1 VTESEDAT
9 ASAAPP
15 LDLEPLPWHAAA
27 REQLA
32 TAVRNDRMP
41 HGLIVR
47 GPEGV
52 GKERFAG
59 TLAAATCC
67 ASPAAGLLPCGQC
80 PECLLTR
87 AGTHPDVHWLRPLE
101 GKKSISI
108 DAVRDACERL
118 AMTSLRGGRRVL
130 VASPAGAMTHA
141 AQNAMLKTLEEPMPR
156 TLLVLVTSRP
166 SRLLPTLRS
175 RCQSVELARPTGQ
188 ATTAWLEAKLDGPVP
203 AGLVDL
209 AGGAP
214 FRALELA
221 PHYEPL
227 EAQMCAVLE
236 HVLSGDVDVTR
247 PAADMQGEGLPVRL
261 DWLEAWIGGVVRR
274 QVVPDATR
282 LTFPGARVLQRGAPA
297 VNISAAFR
305 MLDQL
310 REARRL
316 LEGSAAPQ
324 LVVEALLIDLKAAF
338 GRKGAAAR

>member
-1 VTESEDAT
+1 MTDAEDADDG
-9 ASAAPP
+9 AAVS
-15 LDLEPLPWHAAA
+15 LDMQPLPWHGAA

-32 TAVRNDRMP
+32 TAVRNGRMP

-59 TLAAATCC
+59 TLAAATLC
-67 ASPAAGLLPCGQC
+67 ARPSADLLPCG
-80 PECLLTR
+80 ECAECRLGR
-87 AGTHPDVHWLRPLE
+87 AGTHPDIHWLRPPE
-101 GKKSISI
+101 GKKSIPI
-108 DAVRDACERL
+108 DSVRDACERL

-130 VASPAGAMTHA
+130 IASPAGAMTHA

-166 SRLLPTLRS
+166 SRLLATLRS
-175 RCQSVELARPTGQ
+175 RCQSVELARPPEQSTS
-188 ATTAWLEAKLDGPVP
+188 AWLEGKLGEPVP
-203 AGLVDL
+203 PGLVDL

-214 FRALELA
+214 FRALDLA
-221 PHYEPL
+221 PRYEPL
-227 EAQMCAVLE
+227 EAQMCAVLD

-261 DWLEAWIGGVVRR
+261 DWLEAWIGGVLRHEI
-274 QVVPDATR
+274 VPDATR

-305 MLDQL
+305 MLDRL